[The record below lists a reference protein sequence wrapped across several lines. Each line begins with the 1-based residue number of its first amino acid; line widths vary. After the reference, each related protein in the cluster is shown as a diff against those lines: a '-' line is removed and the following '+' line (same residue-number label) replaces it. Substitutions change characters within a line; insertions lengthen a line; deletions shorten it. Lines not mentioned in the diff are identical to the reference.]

1 MYKDITGIILAGG
14 KSTRMGENKSFLKIN
29 GEFVIERVV
38 KLMKGIFEKNIIITN
53 TPQEYEFLKTSVF
66 KDIYTYKGPLAG
78 IHSGL
83 RHSETEKNFIISCD
97 IPLMRGEI
105 IDYIINY
112 KTEKPVTVCRA
123 DGFIQQLAGRYSKN
137 VLPYAEKVLE
147 KNNTEV
153 RDQQQNQRKCA
164 VLSMLEIVGSA
175 IIEVENLDF
184 YDEAIFYNMNRPE
197 DYKYILDKLKNK

>member
-1 MYKDITGIILAGG
+1 
-14 KSTRMGENKSFLKIN
+14 
-29 GEFVIERVV
+29 
-38 KLMKGIFEKNIIITN
+38 
-53 TPQEYEFLKTSVF
+53 
-66 KDIYTYKGPLAG
+66 
-78 IHSGL
+78 
-83 RHSETEKNFIISCD
+83 
-97 IPLMRGEI
+97 MRGEI

-137 VLPYAEKVLE
+137 VLPYTEKVLE
-147 KNNTEV
+147 ENNTEV

>member
-53 TPQEYEFLKTSVF
+53 TPQEYEFLKTPVF

-83 RHSETEKNFIISCD
+83 RHSETEQNFIISCD

-137 VLPYAEKVLE
+137 VLPYTEKVLE
-147 KNNTEV
+147 ENNTEV